1 MQTVYDWIVVGGGA
15 SGLFSAAILSHQ
27 STQNGVAFTGAVLEK
42 GKRVGNKLAV
52 TGNGTCNISHTP
64 LLPENYHGT
73 DPTFSNDALK
83 AFPPEKSMDF
93 FQKIGVETFV
103 REDGRIYPTC
113 LQASAVLDCLRTEL
127 RQNGVEEHC
136 GVTVVSLKKQKNVW
150 IVTTDQG
157 ELVAKAVIV
166 AAGGVASPS
175 VGGCDNGYR
184 LLKALGCECI
194 EPFPSVVP
202 LKTDTTFIRAVK
214 GIRIHAMV
222 SLLDGYHVCGS
233 AYGEVLFTEYGL
245 SGPAIMQI
253 SRSVGAANRQKD
265 KPFQIQLDLFPQTEP
280 HDLLLLLKKRKS
292 LLHGRLLEDFFT
304 GFIHKRVGQTLLR
317 VCGLSLNTPVKQL
330 TSAQIERLAV
340 LCKCWNIDVYG
351 TTGFSNAQVTGGG
364 ISTADFNPT
373 TMEHRQLSGLY
384 AIGEVLDIDGD
395 CGGYNLQ
402 WAWSS
407 AAAAAEKI
415 LNNK

>member
-1 MQTVYDWIVVGGGA
+1 MGLVVQT
-15 SGLFSAAILSHQ
+15 
-27 STQNGVAFTGAVLEK
+27 
-42 GKRVGNKLAV
+42 LA
-52 TGNGTCNISHTP
+52 
-64 LLPENYHGT
+64 E
-73 DPTFSNDALK
+73 
-83 AFPPEKSMDF
+83 
-93 FQKIGVETFV
+93 
-103 REDGRIYPTC
+103 
-113 LQASAVLDCLRTEL
+113 
-127 RQNGVEEHC
+127 
-136 GVTVVSLKKQKNVW
+136 
-150 IVTTDQG
+150 
-157 ELVAKAVIV
+157 
-166 AAGGVASPS
+166 
-175 VGGCDNGYR
+175 
-184 LLKALGCECI
+184 
-194 EPFPSVVP
+194 
-202 LKTDTTFIRAVK
+202 
-214 GIRIHAMV
+214 
-222 SLLDGYHVCGS
+222 
-233 AYGEVLFTEYGL
+233 
-245 SGPAIMQI
+245 
-253 SRSVGAANRQKD
+253 
-265 KPFQIQLDLFPQTEP
+265 IQLDLFPQTEP

>member
-15 SGLFSAAILSHQ
+15 SGLFSAALLSHYAVQ
-27 STQNGVAFTGAVLEK
+27 KGNAFRGAVLEK

-73 DPTFSNDALK
+73 DAAFSSYAFQ
-83 AFPPEKSMDF
+83 AFPPEKSMGF

-103 REDGRIYPTC
+103 REDGRVYPTC
-113 LQASAVLDCLRTEL
+113 LQASAVLDCLRAEL
-127 RQNGVEEHC
+127 CQNGIEEHC
-136 GVTVVSLKKQKNVW
+136 GITVTSLKKQKNLW
-150 IVTTDQG
+150 IVTTDQD
-157 ELVAKAVIV
+157 EFVTKSVIV
-166 AAGGVASPS
+166 AAGGTASPS

-184 LLKALGCECI
+184 LLTALGCKCI
-194 EPFPSVVP
+194 TPFPSVVP

-214 GIRIHAMV
+214 GIRINAKA
-222 SLLDGYHVCGS
+222 SLCHHSRVCTS

-253 SRSVGAANRQKD
+253 SRAVGAARQEQVKN
-265 KPFQIQLDLFPQTEP
+265 FQIQLDLFPQTKLD
-280 HDLLLLLKKRKS
+280 DLIKLLKARKA
-292 LLHGRLLEDFFT
+292 LLCERLLEDFFT
-304 GFIHKRVGQTLLR
+304 GFINKRLGQTLVR
-317 VCGLSLNTPVKQL
+317 ACGLSLSSPTKYL
-330 TSAQIERLAV
+330 TAEQIDCLAT
-340 LCKCWNIDVYG
+340 LCKCWNIDVCG

-364 ISTADFNPT
+364 ISTADFNPR
-373 TMEHRQLSGLY
+373 TMEHRQLRGLF
-384 AIGEVLDIDGD
+384 AVGEVLDIDGD

-407 AAAAAEKI
+407 AAVAAEKI